1 MGPPGKKI
9 GSLSPPGGFGK
20 GPGVMSEAGG
30 PGPALGSWP
39 SHSAHSRAGGKDL
52 CVYLV
57 LNKVA
62 FCLFNA
68 MGMGERSG
76 KMLALSFSQE

>member
-30 PGPALGSWP
+30 WP